1 MTAIVPARD
10 EADVVTRSLGSL
22 LAQDYPGALH
32 IILVDDNSTDGTG
45 DVARAL
51 DHGGRLE
58 VISGAP
64 LAGGWTGKL
73 WAQNQGVAR
82 AGNVDYLLL
91 TDADIAHAPDTLRS
105 LVARA
110 EAGGLVLTS
119 LMAKLTVETWP
130 EKLLI
135 PAFIF
140 FFDMLFPFAWV
151 NDPRRRTAAAAGGVM
166 LARREA
172 LETAGGLA
180 AIRGAIIDDC
190 ALGAAM
196 KRQGPIWLG
205 LTERARSLRPYA
217 SFGEIARMVS
227 RSAYAQLNYSPA
239 LLAGTILGMALVY
252 LAGPILALFGHG
264 LARWAGLG
272 AWLAMAFAF
281 QPMLR
286 LYRRSPSG
294 AWPCRS
300 SARSTRALRLGRR
313 FRAGGGVAGSGRGGF
328 RPGFRGWAKRAALRP
343 LRHGA
348 RAPRHLPRASRMGG
362 KPFSSPVPLDGGGG
376 REAVGGG
383 AGRCAGRPVMT
394 PSPDLSSGKDH
405 TKENFPV
412 ASALIARAHRP
423 VVLAFY
429 KVARMA
435 DDIADHARLS
445 PSEKLARLDAIEAS
459 LKGETRRSPRRC
471 SCAGCSRSAR
481 SRSSTCSTCWRRFAG
496 T

>member
-1 MTAIVPARD
+1 MIWASVIGCVSLAAWVYLLLGRGAFWLARERDDRNAASDPPAWPSVTAVVPARD
-10 EADVVTRSLGSL
+10 EADVVARSLGSL
-22 LAQDYPGALH
+22 LAQDYPGALR

-51 DHGGRLE
+51 DHQDRLE
-58 VISGAP
+58 VIGGTP
-64 LAGGWTGKL
+64 LPGGWTGKL
-73 WAQNQGVAR
+73 WAQSQGVAR

-91 TDADIAHAPDTLRS
+91 TDADIAHAPDTLRR

-135 PAFIF
+135 PAFVF

-172 LETAGGLA
+172 LEAAGGLA

-227 RSAYAQLNYSPA
+227 RSAYAQLDYSPA

-252 LAGPILALFGHG
+252 LAGPILAVFGHG

-272 AWLAMAFAF
+272 AWLAMAIAF

-286 LYRRSPSG
+286 LYRRSPLWGLALPLIG
-294 AWPCRS
+294 ALYTGFTVW
-300 SARSTRALRLGRR
+300 SAVQSWR
-313 FRAGGGVAGSGRGGF
+313 GRGGQWKG
-328 RPGFRGWAKRAALRP
+328 RVQAGVSGDGSSEPPCAPSVTAQGRRATSPALRAWEESYSPPPSLSTGEVAAKRSEGAQGGVL
-343 LRHGA
+343 GA
-348 RAPRHLPRASRMGG
+348 RS
-362 KPFSSPVPLDGGGG
+362 
-376 REAVGGG
+376 
-383 AGRCAGRPVMT
+383 
-394 PSPDLSSGKDH
+394 
-405 TKENFPV
+405 
-412 ASALIARAHRP
+412 
-423 VVLAFY
+423 
-429 KVARMA
+429 
-435 DDIADHARLS
+435 
-445 PSEKLARLDAIEAS
+445 
-459 LKGETRRSPRRC
+459 
-471 SCAGCSRSAR
+471 
-481 SRSSTCSTCWRRFAG
+481 
-496 T
+496 